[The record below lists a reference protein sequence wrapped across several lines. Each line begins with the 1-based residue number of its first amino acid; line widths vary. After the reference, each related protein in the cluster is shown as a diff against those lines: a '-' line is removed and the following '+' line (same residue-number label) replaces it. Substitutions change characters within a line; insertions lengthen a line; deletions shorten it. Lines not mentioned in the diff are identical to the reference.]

1 MLPIHF
7 DQLIKPGS
15 LEAELMTSSKEIGPA
30 WTIERNQRSDHGFP
44 CDRLTPGGIINGIFV
59 RSVNHSGLAVKFVR
73 SNITKNPLI
82 RLESGNEPKT

>member
-1 MLPIHF
+1 
-7 DQLIKPGS
+7 
-15 LEAELMTSSKEIGPA
+15 MTSSKEIGPA
-30 WTIERNQRSDHGFP
+30 WAIERNQRSDHGFP
-44 CDRLTPGGIINGIFV
+44 CDCLTPGGIINGIFV